1 MEGINKG
8 LGNNISKGFS
18 ENIIAP
24 FTGSGRQRVRL
35 LRPWEVSKLLK
46 AIPKKYSKVQFE
58 FLFYTGMRYIEA
70 QEIYHRPDLFSDS
83 NIHLTPEL
91 IRKPKC
97 KIKDRYVILNP
108 VGKKVAEEY
117 FALKKQLPRHWGS
130 WVENLQRWCV
140 KAGIDPSYMST
151 KTTRKTWESYL
162 FTCFPEHRGE
172 IYKSIGHTK
181 ETALDFYIGLPFS
194 SENKK
199 NMWRY
204 TAGWLTE

>member
-8 LGNNISKGFS
+8 LDNNISKGFS

-24 FTGSGRQRVRL
+24 FTGSGRERVRL
-35 LRPWEVSKLLK
+35 LRPWELKKLLQ
-46 AIPKKYSKVQFE
+46 AIPKRHHKVMFE

-70 QEIYHRPDLFSDS
+70 REIQSRPDLFSDS
-83 NIHLTPEL
+83 SIHLTPNF

-97 KIKDRYVILNP
+97 KVKDRYVILNP
-108 VGKKVAEEY
+108 IGKRVAEDY
-117 FALKKQLPRHWGS
+117 FRLDKSLPKHWGS
-130 WVENLQRWCV
+130 WVENLERWCV

-162 FTCFPEHRGE
+162 FTTFPNHREE
-172 IYKSIGHTK
+172 IYKSIGHTAM
-181 ETALDFYIGLPFS
+181 TALDFYVGLPYS
-194 SENKK
+194 VENKR
-199 NMWRY
+199 NMMKY